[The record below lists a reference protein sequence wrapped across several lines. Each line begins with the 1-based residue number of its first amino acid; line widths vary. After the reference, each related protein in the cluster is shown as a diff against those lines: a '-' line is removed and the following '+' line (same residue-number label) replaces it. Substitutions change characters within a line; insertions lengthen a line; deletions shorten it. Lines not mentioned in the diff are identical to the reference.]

1 MIKLLSSASVIALL
15 AMSPAVA
22 QTTTT
27 TPPATTQ
34 DKSAA
39 PSATQDKSMT
49 QDKSTTPSMTQDKS
63 TTPSTAQDKSST
75 PSMTQDKAATPGTQ
89 TGTQPAAQTAAASI
103 TLTEEQAKEWVDKA
117 VYSSDGKEIGEVYEF
132 KRSADN
138 KVTELHADIGGF
150 LGMGETRVK
159 LTPSEFKLQGDRVV
173 LNITE
178 EQAKALPKIEK

>member
-15 AMSPAVA
+15 AISPAVA
-22 QTTTT
+22 QTTT

-34 DKSAA
+34 DKSQSTTPST
-39 PSATQDKSMT
+39 PSATQDKSAA
-49 QDKSTTPSMTQDKS
+49 PS
-63 TTPSTAQDKSST
+63 
-75 PSMTQDKAATPGTQ
+75 TQ
-89 TGTQPAAQTAAASI
+89 TGTQPAAQDQASAV
-103 TLTEEQAKEWVDKA
+103 TLTEDQAKEWVDKT

-132 KRSADN
+132 KRAADN

-150 LGMGETRVK
+150 LGMGETRIK

-178 EQAKALPKIEK
+178 EQAKALPKVEK

>member
-39 PSATQDKSMT
+39 PSATQDKS
-49 QDKSTTPSMTQDKS
+49 TTPSVTQEKS
-63 TTPSTAQDKSST
+63 TTPSTQS
-75 PSMTQDKAATPGTQ
+75 
-89 TGTQPAAQTAAASI
+89 GTQPAAQNAASAI
-103 TLTEEQAKEWVDKA
+103 TLTEAQAKEWVDKA
-117 VYSSDGKEIGEVYEF
+117 VYSSDGKELGEVAEF
-132 KRSADN
+132 KRSSDN

-159 LTPSEFKLQGDRVV
+159 LMPSEFKLQGDRVV

>member
-1 MIKLLSSASVIALL
+1 MIKLLSSASIVALL

-27 TPPATTQ
+27 PPA
-34 DKSAA
+34 
-39 PSATQDKSMT
+39 ATQDNSATPSTT
-49 QDKSTTPSMTQDKS
+49 QDKSTT
-63 TTPSTAQDKSST
+63 TTPSMQSGS
-75 PSMTQDKAATPGTQ
+75 
-89 TGTQPAAQTAAASI
+89 QPAGQDAASAV
-103 TLTEEQAKEWVDKA
+103 TLTEDQAKEWVDKA

-132 KRSADN
+132 KRTADN

-159 LTPSEFKLQGDRVV
+159 LSPSEFKLQGDRVV
-173 LNITE
+173 LNLTE

>member
-1 MIKLLSSASVIALL
+1 MIKLLSSASVVALL

-27 TPPATTQ
+27 PPATTQ
-34 DKSAA
+34 DKSQSTTPSQGTT
-39 PSATQDKSMT
+39 PSATQDKSA
-49 QDKSTTPSMTQDKS
+49 
-63 TTPSTAQDKSST
+63 TPSTQS
-75 PSMTQDKAATPGTQ
+75 
-89 TGTQPAAQTAAASI
+89 GTQPAAQDQASAV
-103 TLTEEQAKEWVDKA
+103 TMTEDQAKEWVDKA

-150 LGMGETRVK
+150 LGMGESRVK

-178 EQAKALPKIEK
+178 EQAKALPKLEK

>member
-15 AMSPAVA
+15 AISPAVA
-22 QTTTT
+22 QTTT

-34 DKSAA
+34 DKS
-39 PSATQDKSMT
+39 Q
-49 QDKSTTPSMTQDKS
+49 S
-63 TTPSTAQDKSST
+63 TTPSTPSVTQDKSAA
-75 PSMTQDKAATPGTQ
+75 PSTQ
-89 TGTQPAAQTAAASI
+89 TGTQPAAQDQASAV
-103 TLTEEQAKEWVDKA
+103 TLTEDQAKEWVDKT

-132 KRSADN
+132 KRAADN

-150 LGMGETRVK
+150 LGMGETRIK

-178 EQAKALPKIEK
+178 EQAKALPKVEK

>member
-27 TPPATTQ
+27 PPATTQ

-39 PSATQDKSMT
+39 PSATQDKSTTPSTT
-49 QDKSTTPSMTQDKS
+49 QDKS
-63 TTPSTAQDKSST
+63 
-75 PSMTQDKAATPGTQ
+75 ATPGTQ
-89 TGTQPAAQTAAASI
+89 SATPSTQSGTQPAAQDQASAV
-103 TLTEEQAKEWVDKA
+103 TMTEDQAKEWVDKA

>member
-1 MIKLLSSASVIALL
+1 MIKLLTSASVIALI

-22 QTTTT
+22 QTTT

-39 PSATQDKSMT
+39 PSATQDKST
-49 QDKSTTPSMTQDKS
+49 APSTAQDKS
-63 TTPSTAQDKSST
+63 TTPSTAQDKSTT
-75 PSMTQDKAATPGTQ
+75 PSTAQDKSATPGAQ
-89 TGTQPAAQTAAASI
+89 SGTQPAAQDQASAV
-103 TLTEEQAKEWVDKA
+103 TMTEDQAKEWVDKA

-150 LGMGETRVK
+150 LGMGESRVK
-159 LTPSEFKLQGDRVV
+159 LAPSEFKLQGDRVV

>member
-27 TPPATTQ
+27 
-34 DKSAA
+34 
-39 PSATQDKSMT
+39 PSMA
-49 QDKSTTPSMTQDKS
+49 QDKSTTPGTQS
-63 TTPSTAQDKSST
+63 ATPSTQS
-75 PSMTQDKAATPGTQ
+75 
-89 TGTQPAAQTAAASI
+89 GTQPAAQDAASAV
-103 TLTEEQAKEWVDKA
+103 TLTEQQAKEWVDKA
-117 VYSSDGKEIGEVYEF
+117 VFSSDGKEIGEVYEF
-132 KRSADN
+132 KRAADN

-159 LTPSEFKLQGDRVV
+159 LSPSEFKLQGDRVV

-178 EQAKALPKIEK
+178 EQAKALPKLEK

>member
-15 AMSPAVA
+15 AISPAVA
-22 QTTTT
+22 QTTT

-34 DKSAA
+34 DKS
-39 PSATQDKSMT
+39 Q
-49 QDKSTTPSMTQDKS
+49 S
-63 TTPSTAQDKSST
+63 TTPSTPSVTQDKSAA
-75 PSMTQDKAATPGTQ
+75 PSTQ
-89 TGTQPAAQTAAASI
+89 TGTQPAAQDQASAV
-103 TLTEEQAKEWVDKA
+103 TLTEDQAKEWVDKA

-150 LGMGETRVK
+150 LGMGESRVK

-178 EQAKALPKIEK
+178 EQAKALPKLEK

>member
-27 TPPATTQ
+27 PPATTQ

-39 PSATQDKSMT
+39 PSATQDKSTTPSTT
-49 QDKSTTPSMTQDKS
+49 QDKS
-63 TTPSTAQDKSST
+63 
-75 PSMTQDKAATPGTQ
+75 ATPGTQ
-89 TGTQPAAQTAAASI
+89 SATPSTQSGTQPAAQDQASAV
-103 TLTEEQAKEWVDKA
+103 TMTEDQAKEWVDKA

-138 KVTELHADIGGF
+138 KVTELYADIGGF
-150 LGMGETRVK
+150 LGMGESRVK

-178 EQAKALPKIEK
+178 EQAKALPKLEK

>member
-27 TPPATTQ
+27 PPATTQ
-34 DKSAA
+34 DKSQSTTPST
-39 PSATQDKSMT
+39 PSATQDKSAA
-49 QDKSTTPSMTQDKS
+49 PS
-63 TTPSTAQDKSST
+63 
-75 PSMTQDKAATPGTQ
+75 TQ
-89 TGTQPAAQTAAASI
+89 TGTQPAAQDQASAV
-103 TLTEEQAKEWVDKA
+103 TLTEDQAKEWVDKT

-132 KRSADN
+132 KRAADN

-150 LGMGETRVK
+150 LGMGETRIK

>member
-27 TPPATTQ
+27 PPATTQ

-39 PSATQDKSMT
+39 PSATQDKSTTPSTT
-49 QDKSTTPSMTQDKS
+49 QDKS
-63 TTPSTAQDKSST
+63 
-75 PSMTQDKAATPGTQ
+75 ATPGTQ
-89 TGTQPAAQTAAASI
+89 SATPSTQSGTQPAAQDQASAV
-103 TLTEEQAKEWVDKA
+103 TMTEDQAKEWVDKA

-150 LGMGETRVK
+150 LGMGESRVK

-178 EQAKALPKIEK
+178 EQAKALPKLEK

>member
-1 MIKLLSSASVIALL
+1 MIKLLSSASVSALR

-22 QTTTT
+22 QTTT

-34 DKSAA
+34 DKSPSTTPSQGTT
-39 PSATQDKSMT
+39 PSATQDKS
-49 QDKSTTPSMTQDKS
+49 
-63 TTPSTAQDKSST
+63 
-75 PSMTQDKAATPGTQ
+75 ATPGTQ
-89 TGTQPAAQTAAASI
+89 SATPSTQSGTQPSAQDQASGV
-103 TLTEEQAKEWVDKA
+103 TMTEDQAKEWVDKA
-117 VYSSDGKEIGEVYEF
+117 VYSSDGKEIGEVAEF
-132 KRSADN
+132 KRAADN
-138 KVTELHADIGGF
+138 KVTELHADLGGF

>member
-27 TPPATTQ
+27 PPATTQ
-34 DKSAA
+34 DKS
-39 PSATQDKSMT
+39 Q
-49 QDKSTTPSMTQDKS
+49 S
-63 TTPSTAQDKSST
+63 TTPSTPSVTQDKSAA
-75 PSMTQDKAATPGTQ
+75 PSTQ
-89 TGTQPAAQTAAASI
+89 TGTQPAAQDQASAV
-103 TLTEEQAKEWVDKA
+103 TLTEDQAKEWVDKA

-132 KRSADN
+132 KRAADN

-150 LGMGETRVK
+150 LGMGETRIK

-178 EQAKALPKIEK
+178 EQAKALPKVEK

>member
-27 TPPATTQ
+27 PPA
-34 DKSAA
+34 
-39 PSATQDKSMT
+39 ATQEKSE
-49 QDKSTTPSMTQDKS
+49 STTPSMTQDKS
-63 TTPSTAQDKSST
+63 TTPGTQSAT
-75 PSMTQDKAATPGTQ
+75 PSTQS
-89 TGTQPAAQTAAASI
+89 GTQPAAQDAASAV
-103 TLTEEQAKEWVDKA
+103 TLTEQQAKEWVDKA
-117 VYSSDGKEIGEVYEF
+117 VFSSDGKEIGEVYEF
-132 KRSADN
+132 KRAADN

-159 LTPSEFKLQGDRVV
+159 LSPSEFKLQGDRVV